1 MLQKKDIETILK
13 INGVLPTS
21 PEEEIRSVLVSARYN
36 NDDIDTALMVLRE
49 NTSTHQTRVDGLHK
63 IFRSDSSL
71 KPSEISALLGIEV
84 NVDHIALRKNATRDM
99 TIFQN
104 IFVVFVAIILA
115 VLGATFAMYYY
126 QVGVFHQVAA
136 TTK

>member
-36 NDDIDTALMVLRE
+36 NEDIDTALMVLRE
-49 NTSTHQTRVDGLHK
+49 NTITHQTRVDGLHK
-63 IFRSDSSL
+63 IFRSDSTL

-84 NVDHIALRKNATRDM
+84 DIDHIALRKSASRDM
-99 TIFQN
+99 SLFQN
-104 IFVVFVAIILA
+104 IVVALVAIALA
-115 VLGATFAMYYY
+115 VFGATLAMYYY
-126 QVGVFHQVAA
+126 EIGVFHPTVNIS
-136 TTK
+136 K